1 MSTSSPPTIPPRP
14 TRAQQAAAA
23 GASKLPEIPPR
34 PTTKKTVSNRSISP
48 ANYPQSPLFEMPS
61 STMGRTISNDPS
73 NLSLP
78 PRPPS
83 VTLPS
88 IGQEGSEYADI
99 QYENSVPN
107 PPQSIEA
114 AAQTRNV
121 GGDLQLHAP
130 KPSLPTAS
138 AKTQVEAVTKT
149 TAKQVAAL
157 GLGKPSTPGHD
168 DQEHAPVPLRAKSSF
183 SRPASSASNER
194 RASVQYG
201 EDQVTSELGIRV
213 PINPLLGEVQAPSPA
228 PFGDKPLS
236 TGGNGGHGQ
245 RKRHIRTMSGREVF
259 LPPGSYG
266 LHAHGVQTQD
276 KFEQDWYAKHPEQY
290 VHDEDQGHYASTG
303 TGRGEFA
310 LSSEDLNQIVRS
322 TASRGAGFGIQLSC
336 LWRGVRC

>member
-1 MSTSSPPTIPPRP
+1 
-14 TRAQQAAAA
+14 
-23 GASKLPEIPPR
+23 
-34 PTTKKTVSNRSISP
+34 
-48 ANYPQSPLFEMPS
+48 
-61 STMGRTISNDPS
+61 MGGVLSNDPAS
-73 NLSLP
+73 PGLP

-88 IGQEGSEYADI
+88 LGQEGSEYADI
-99 QYENSVPN
+99 QYES
-107 PPQSIEA
+107 SKTDIEA

-121 GGDLQLHAP
+121 GGDLHLHAP

-149 TAKQVAAL
+149 TARQAAAL
-157 GLGKPSTPGHD
+157 GLGKPSTPVHD
-168 DQEHAPVPLRAKSSF
+168 DQEHAPIPLRAKSSF

-201 EDQVTSELGIRV
+201 EEQITSELGIRV

-228 PFGDKPLS
+228 PFGDRPLS
-236 TGGNGGHGQ
+236 MGGNGGHGHK
-245 RKRHIRTMSGREVF
+245 RRHIRTMSGREVF

-310 LSSEDLNQIVRS
+310 LSSEDLNQIVRN
-322 TASRGAGFGIQLSC
+322 TASGIQFSC